1 MVCEK
6 CELLSR
12 AEIRATRQVADA
24 EASLQN
30 YFPAPPFGE
39 VAAAELKRCQRALE
53 ESRAAVNKT
62 RIDRTAHAKT
72 HSLTI
77 TS

>member
-1 MVCEK
+1 MACEQ

-12 AEIRATRQVADA
+12 AEIAATRQVADA
-24 EASLQN
+24 EASLQA
-30 YFPAPPFGE
+30 YFPSPPFGD

-53 ESRAAVNKT
+53 ESRAAVNQT
-62 RIDRTAHAKT
+62 RINRTEHAKT

-77 TS
+77 SS